1 MKKVKFL
8 VLFLILLLPLATAD
22 INVDKFSSNVYNYG
36 SKLLISGNIKQT
48 TDVRARADFTLT
60 CNNATGMKIV
70 SLMLNLKANEPNSF
84 SQLTTIP
91 NNAAGSCNLK
101 VDLLDTSEKLLETRE
116 NYAFEISNDLKG
128 TFENQYQ
135 TYQLGDVLNIRG
147 IITREDNT
155 PVDGVAVIK
164 FKQGENI
171 VLTDTIEIIKGNVDY
186 KKTLNLLPAGAYNID
201 ITVTDNFGN
210 THGFIDAAV
219 FQVNNDITINA
230 GLDKT
235 TYTPGDILKLTGIV
249 STTLKKE
256 LKNVEVE
263 YKVESEKQTAIL
275 LTTTEGLNYNYKI
288 PGNIK
293 SGKHTINVKATDD
306 EGNYGE
312 RILNFEVKA
321 IPTSLVLTLDNPN
334 INPGENVGVTANL
347 LDQANDAIDGS
358 ITLNIIDNK
367 NKIVSSK
374 VIKSNTKGE
383 FSIPQGTL
391 PNNWKIKAEGFGLI
405 NEIPITIKE
414 QQKLDVK
421 LQGEKLLIN
430 NTGNVPY
437 NGLFEVIGNTE
448 KTGKT
453 IKLKTGKSTE
463 LELSSLLKAGKYNI
477 EIPSTGDK
485 FTDVA
490 VTKPL
495 GFFSKL
501 TGGVTANVSTGK
513 RPYVLYSSL
522 LVVLFA
528 LIYMIFRK
536 NGENKTR
543 KASKDQSDYELGQ
556 KKLDELRAKGI
567 RKDKPAEYGKA
578 NKDDIEDFRKR
589 MGKMFNDDNKQ
600 KDLNNYFDN
609 QKKVHRPENNRNNEK
624 PKEGGGMFNM
634 FN

>member
-1 MKKVKFL
+1 MKKVNLL
-8 VLFLILLLPLATAD
+8 VLMIILLLPLATAD

-60 CNNATGMKIV
+60 CNNATGMKIL
-70 SLMLNLKANEPNSF
+70 SLMLNLKANEPSSF
-84 SQLTTIP
+84 SQLTSIP
-91 NNAAGSCNLK
+91 NNAAGTCNLK
-101 VDLLDTSEKLLETRE
+101 VDLLDTSEKLLETKDQ
-116 NYAFEISNDLKG
+116 YAFEISNDLKG

-164 FKQGENI
+164 FKQGESV

-201 ITVTDNFGN
+201 IAVTDNFGN
-210 THGFIDAAV
+210 THGFVDAAV

-230 GLDKT
+230 GLDQT
-235 TYTPGDILKLTGIV
+235 SYTPGDSLKLTGSV

-256 LKNVEVE
+256 LRNVDVE
-263 YKVESEKQTAIL
+263 YKVENEKQTNTL

-321 IPTSLVLTLDNPN
+321 IPTSLVLTIDNPN
-334 INPGENVGVTANL
+334 IMPGENVGVTAAL
-347 LDQANDAIDGS
+347 LDQANDQLDGS

-367 NKIVSSK
+367 NKVVSSK
-374 VIKSNTKGE
+374 IIKSNTKGE
-383 FSIPQGTL
+383 FTIAEGTL
-391 PNNWKIKAEGFGLI
+391 PNNWKIKAEGFGLV
-405 NEIPITIKE
+405 NEVPITIKE
-414 QQKLDVK
+414 QQKLDVQLK
-421 LQGEKLLIN
+421 GEKLLIN
-430 NTGNVPY
+430 NTGNVLF

-463 LELSSLLKAGKYNI
+463 LELSSILKEGKYNI
-477 EIPSTGDK
+477 EIPLTGSK
-485 FTDVA
+485 FSDVI
-490 VTKPL
+490 VNKPA
-495 GFFSKL
+495 GFFSKI
-501 TGGVTANVSTGK
+501 TGGVTANVSTGN

-522 LVVLFA
+522 LVVLFT

-536 NGENKTR
+536 NGENKTK
-543 KASKDQSDYELGQ
+543 KASKNQEDYELGQ
-556 KKLDELRAKGI
+556 RKLDELRAKGI
-567 RKDKPAEYGKA
+567 RKDKPTEYGKA

-589 MGKMFNDDNKQ
+589 MGKMFDDTNKQ

-609 QKKVHRPENNRNNEK
+609 QKRVNRPENNRSNDK